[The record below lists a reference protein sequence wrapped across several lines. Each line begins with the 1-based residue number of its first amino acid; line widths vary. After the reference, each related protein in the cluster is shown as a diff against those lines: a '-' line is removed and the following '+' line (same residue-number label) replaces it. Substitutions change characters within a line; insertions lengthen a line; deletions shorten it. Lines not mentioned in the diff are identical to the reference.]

1 MDKIDSVPPEVTP
14 PAESPHLLSNEEVLH
29 QLATPAGQGLSS
41 AEVVRRQTEYGFNQ
55 LTEAPQTTFWE
66 MLWDQLNN
74 FIVILLL
81 IAAVISALLGDWFEA
96 GAIMAIVVLNAALGV
111 IQERRAEE
119 ALAALRRLAAPEAQV
134 VRGGHRQVI
143 PARELVPGDIVILE
157 AGNYVPADVRLLEAV
172 NLRVEEAALTGESVP
187 VSKDANI
194 QLHGEVPIGDRKN
207 TAFMGTLINYG
218 RGRGVVVST
227 GMRTE
232 IGRIAEMLQAVK
244 EEPTP
249 LQQRLDGLGRTL
261 GWAALG
267 VVAIVFLVGLLR
279 GTNVLDMFLLA
290 VTLAIAAVPEGLP
303 AVVTISLALGMRE
316 MIKRGAL
323 IRRLASVETLGSA
336 TVIGSDKTGTLTQ
349 NEMTVTSLWVDGQF
363 VEITGGGYA
372 PYGDFL
378 VAGQP
383 VELTQ
388 YPAVPTALWIA
399 ALNNDAV
406 LETSGVSDSEET
418 FRVVGDPTEGALIVA
433 AAKAGASSHTLFQAY
448 PRVQEIPFDSTRKR
462 MATVHSVEDPRPEDI
477 SPFYDDKAIKT
488 FVVAEKGAPDVVLD
502 LCTHIQKMDDRVAL
516 LTAADRQ
523 EILAAN
529 EEMTSEAL
537 RVLAVAYRL
546 APDLPAE
553 ITSEEMEHDLVFVG
567 LIGMIDPPRPEVRPA
582 LEKARRAGI
591 RTLMIT
597 GDYPQTA
604 QAIGRSIGLTGRG
617 RPGAHRSG
625 SGPAGRRRAAG

>member
-1 MDKIDSVPPEVTP
+1 M
-14 PAESPHLLSNEEVLH
+14 
-29 QLATPAGQGLSS
+29 
-41 AEVVRRQTEYGFNQ
+41 
-55 LTEAPQTTFWE
+55 
-66 MLWDQLNN
+66 
-74 FIVILLL
+74 
-81 IAAVISALLGDWFEA
+81 
-96 GAIMAIVVLNAALGV
+96 
-111 IQERRAEE
+111 
-119 ALAALRRLAAPEAQV
+119 
-134 VRGGHRQVI
+134 
-143 PARELVPGDIVILE
+143 IVILE

-194 QLHGEVPIGDRKN
+194 QLHGDVPIGDRKN

-218 RGRGVVVST
+218 RGRGVVVNT

-279 GTNVLDMFLLA
+279 GTDVLDMFLLA

-316 MIKRGAL
+316 MIERGAL

-349 NEMTVTSLWVDGQF
+349 NEMTVTSLWVAGQF

-383 VELTQ
+383 VDLTQ

-406 LETSGVSDSEET
+406 LETSGISNSQET

-433 AAKAGASSHTLFQAY
+433 AAKAGASSHSLYQAY
-448 PRVQEIPFDSTRKR
+448 PHVQEIPFNSTRKR
-462 MATVHSVEDPRPEDI
+462 MATVRSVEDPRPEDI

-488 FVVAEKGAPDVVLD
+488 YVVAEKG
-502 LCTHIQKMDDRVAL
+502 
-516 LTAADRQ
+516 
-523 EILAAN
+523 
-529 EEMTSEAL
+529 
-537 RVLAVAYRL
+537 
-546 APDLPAE
+546 
-553 ITSEEMEHDLVFVG
+553 
-567 LIGMIDPPRPEVRPA
+567 
-582 LEKARRAGI
+582 RAGC
-591 RTLMIT
+591 
-597 GDYPQTA
+597 
-604 QAIGRSIGLTGRG
+604 
-617 RPGAHRSG
+617 RSG
-625 SGPAGRRRAAG
+625 SLHAYSKDGRSGGAPDRCRPAGNSGGERGDDV